1 MGLAFV
7 RDNEGVSDQ
16 QPTQQPPPPGGGE
29 PGAQSLAQSEESLE
43 PVSLIEQ
50 SGAIIRTGQM
60 MLAAGTASYRVKQA
74 MRAVAQSVGID
85 RHANQ
90 VAMTDLSTTSHRGR
104 IFRTEV
110 AENRSFHVNADR
122 LTRLDRMRRTLPART
137 TAAEVHRALDEI
149 EARPPLYPD
158 VANAAFAG
166 IACAAF
172 AVLNNALPIEVLVVF
187 LAAFAGQGTRR
198 LVSNRGF
205 NNFGATLAAA
215 IVASSAYVAGIAL
228 IGLLAGGL
236 ETHAAGYISSVL
248 FLLPGFALITG
259 ALDMAKMDL
268 EAGIQRIAYG
278 TMITLAA
285 SVSVWAISLMST
297 LNTRPRVDDQTSL
310 ALNVVV
316 WALAS
321 AMGVWGFASMFNSP
335 MRLAFLAAGIGAVAN
350 TLRLLGVEQGIPI
363 QAATAL
369 ACLIVGALGAWV
381 AGNGRY
387 PVITLT
393 VPAVLVMIP
402 GVAAHESLVSVNE
415 GDYTGAVSGIL
426 LVVLVVL
433 AIMVGLVVAKLLFDR
448 EWAFERED

>member
-1 MGLAFV
+1 MGHNEAV
-7 RDNEGVSDQ
+7 SRDHSTE
-16 QPTQQPPPPGGGE
+16 QPTPACTSDPSGE
-29 PGAQSLAQSEESLE
+29 SLARSEESLE

-50 SGAIIRTGQM
+50 SGVIIRTGQM
-60 MLAAGTASYRVKQA
+60 MLASGTASYRVKQA
-74 MRAVAQSVGID
+74 MRSVAQSVGID

-90 VAMTDLSTTSHRGR
+90 VAMTDLSATSHRGR

-122 LTRLDRMRRTLPART
+122 LIRLDRMRRTLPVRT
-137 TAAEVHRALDEI
+137 TAAQVHRMLDDI
-149 EARPPLYPD
+149 ESRPPLYPD
-158 VANAAFAG
+158 LANAAFAG
-166 IACAAF
+166 LACAAF

-187 LAAFAGQGTRR
+187 VAAFLGQGTRR
-198 LVSNRGF
+198 WVSNAGF

-215 IVASSAYVAGIAL
+215 IIASSSYVGGIAL
-228 IGLLAGGL
+228 IGLATGGL

-278 TMITLAA
+278 TMITMAA
-285 SVSVWAISLMST
+285 SVSVWAVSLMST
-297 LNTRPRVDDQTSL
+297 LNTRPRVDEEASL
-310 ALNVVV
+310 AVTVVV
-316 WALAS
+316 WAVAS
-321 AMGVWGFASMFNSP
+321 AVGVWGFALMFNSP
-335 MRLAFLAAGIGAVAN
+335 LRLAFLAAGIGAVAN
-350 TLRLLGVEQGIPI
+350 TVRLLGVEHGIPI

-369 ACLIVGALGAWV
+369 ACVVVGALGAWV

-402 GVAAHESLVSVNE
+402 GVAAHESLVSLNE
-415 GDYTGAVSGIL
+415 GDYAGATSGIL

-433 AIMVGLVVAKLLFDR
+433 AIMVGLVIAKLIFDR
-448 EWAFERED
+448 EWAFERE

>member
-1 MGLAFV
+1 M
-7 RDNEGVSDQ
+7 Q
-16 QPTQQPPPPGGGE
+16 QPSSEGNASLRDE
-29 PGAQSLAQSEESLE
+29 SLADTEESLE

-50 SGAIIRTGQM
+50 SGVIIRTGQM
-60 MLAAGTASYRVKQA
+60 MLASGTASYRVKQA
-74 MRAVAQSVGID
+74 MRSVAQSVGID

-90 VAMTDLSTTSHRGR
+90 VAMTDLSATSHRGR

-122 LTRLDRMRRTLPART
+122 LIRLDRMRRTLPERA
-137 TAAEVHRALDEI
+137 TAAQVHRALDEI

-166 IACAAF
+166 LACAAF
-172 AVLNNALPIEVLVVF
+172 AVLNNALPVEVLVVF
-187 LAAFAGQGTRR
+187 VAAFLGQATRR
-198 LVSNRGF
+198 FVSNRGF

-215 IVASSAYVAGIAL
+215 MVASAAYVGGIAI
-228 IGLLAGGL
+228 IGLSAGGM

-285 SVSVWAISLMST
+285 SVSVWAVSLMST
-297 LNTRPRVDDQTSL
+297 LETRPRVDTDTSL
-310 ALNVVV
+310 VVNIVV
-316 WALAS
+316 WAVAS
-321 AMGVWGFASMFNSP
+321 AVGVWGFASMFNSP
-335 MRLAFLAAGIGAVAN
+335 MRLAFMAAGIGAVAN

-369 ACLIVGALGAWV
+369 ACVIVGALGAW
-381 AGNGRY
+381 AACNGRY

-415 GDYTGAVSGIL
+415 GDYTGAMSGIL

-433 AIMVGLVVAKLLFDR
+433 AIMVGLVIAKLLFDR
-448 EWAFERED
+448 EWAFEKE